1 METEAVEGLQKFS
14 EESGLGLL
22 VEQWGYWFI
31 IGLALLFVRE
41 SISNIISGAMIFF
54 GSSYTNNE
62 CVYIH
67 LDKRRP
73 ARITNCGLLS
83 TTFFLYEIQGTDVK
97 AGTLLKVSTTKL
109 QDLFIEREL
118 DQLKVD

>member
-1 METEAVEGLQKFS
+1 METEAIEGLQKFS
-14 EESGLGLL
+14 EQSGLGVL
-22 VEQWGYWFI
+22 VEQWGYWFL

-67 LDKRRP
+67 LDVRRP

-97 AGTLLKVSTTKL
+97 AGTLLKVSNTKL

>member
-14 EESGLGLL
+14 QQSGLGELI
-22 VEQWGYWFI
+22 EQWGYWFV

-41 SISNIISGAMIFF
+41 SIRNIISGAMIFF

-67 LDKRRP
+67 LDERRP

-83 TTFFLYEIQGTDVK
+83 TTFYLYTIDNGEVK
-97 AGTLLKVSTTKL
+97 SGTLLKVSNTKL
-109 QDLFIEREL
+109 KDLYIEREL
-118 DQLKVD
+118 DHLRIQ

>member
-1 METEAVEGLQKFS
+1 METEAIEGLQKFS
-14 EESGLGLL
+14 EQSGLGIL
-22 VEQWGYWFI
+22 VEQWGYWFL

-67 LDKRRP
+67 LDRRRP

-83 TTFFLYEIQGTDVK
+83 TTFFLYEIKDGDVK
-97 AGTLLKVSTTKL
+97 AGTLLKVSNTKL
-109 QDLFIEREL
+109 NDLYIEREL
-118 DQLKVD
+118 DQLKV